1 MIKENDMSK
10 TRPLFTVVM
19 PAYGVEKYLAKAVES
34 IEFQTFQEWELI
46 IVEDGSPDK
55 TGSLAEELKEKDE
68 RIRVIHHE
76 QNKGL
81 SEARNTGIQ
90 HAVGRYIWFMDPDDT
105 VDIDLL
111 QQVADS
117 LEKNRAKLVVFGHLE
132 EYYNEDG
139 SFAYAHEIR
148 PEEKY
153 FTDIE
158 EIRNYMIRLE
168 QETIYGYAWNK
179 VYDLDYIKENKF
191 CYETVRL
198 IEDIVFNINYCNDID
213 SMNLLSIAPYHYAK
227 RMTGSLTTKF
237 VPDYYPLHRRRIEML
252 LNQQRYWRVDTPQ
265 HCAILGGLYGRYILS
280 ALERNCNHQSGMNSK
295 DRKQFCREVFRDPL
309 FQQLLPK
316 AEAKDSK
323 ALKITLKC
331 LNTHSTFLC
340 TGLGRMVH
348 IVRTGMP
355 VIYSKT
361 KSER

>member
-1 MIKENDMSK
+1 MSK

-34 IEFQTFQEWELI
+34 IESQTFQEWELI

-55 TGSLAEELKEKDE
+55 TGSLAEKLKEKDA

-90 HAVGRYIWFMDPDDT
+90 HATGRYIWFMDPDDT
-105 VDIDLL
+105 VDMDLL

-158 EIRNYMIRLE
+158 EIHNYMIRLE

-179 VYDLDYIKENKF
+179 VYDLDYIK
-191 CYETVRL
+191 
-198 IEDIVFNINYCNDID
+198 
-213 SMNLLSIAPYHYAK
+213 
-227 RMTGSLTTKF
+227 
-237 VPDYYPLHRRRIEML
+237 
-252 LNQQRYWRVDTPQ
+252 
-265 HCAILGGLYGRYILS
+265 
-280 ALERNCNHQSGMNSK
+280 
-295 DRKQFCREVFRDPL
+295 
-309 FQQLLPK
+309 
-316 AEAKDSK
+316 
-323 ALKITLKC
+323 
-331 LNTHSTFLC
+331 
-340 TGLGRMVH
+340 
-348 IVRTGMP
+348 
-355 VIYSKT
+355 
-361 KSER
+361 